1 MGRVDAAG
9 GRACGEESRGE
20 YLWPS
25 WVVGLASPEPP
36 VRGPDSWATDPDPP
50 LRFFLISFFL
60 SPQSIAVAGSGC

>member
-1 MGRVDAAG
+1 VGRVDAAG

-36 VRGPDSWATDPDPP
+36 VRGPDS
-50 LRFFLISFFL
+50 
-60 SPQSIAVAGSGC
+60 